1 MSRVIKFRAWE
12 GFTGKMF
19 QNHEPLLWNRI
30 MPAISVQDG
39 SEYQSYRVMQFT
51 GLTDCNGVEIYEGD
65 IVKWD
70 DASKGEYWRVAQVEW
85 HEKGTWNYKTIP
97 HLCIN
102 CLKSE
107 PHNFKLGNFIY
118 TPSPSQY
125 GNVLEVIGNIYEHPH
140 LLDRPSESGGVQ
152 Q

>member
-1 MSRVIKFRAWE
+1 MSRVIKFRAWNPRIS
-12 GFTGKMF
+12 KMSK
-19 QNHEPLLWNRI
+19 NTITIETL
-30 MPAISVQDG
+30 AESGCKVQADG
-39 SEYQSYRVMQFT
+39 LVWLQFT

-65 IVKWD
+65 VVKWD
-70 DASKGEYWRVAQVEW
+70 DASKGKYWRVAQVEW
-85 HEKGTWNYKTIP
+85 HEEGTWNYKTIP

-107 PHNFKLGNFIY
+107 PHYFKLGSFIY

-125 GNVLEVIGNIYEHPH
+125 GNVLEVIGNIYEHSH
-140 LLDRPSESGGVQ
+140 LLDRPSESGGAQ